1 MTEEKTKANK
11 STESTK
17 RLVRPEDNRIIA
29 GVCSGLGNFFSVDP
43 TVIRIIFILITVFGG
58 SGILL
63 YFVLWLIMPAE
74 KSTYAGSALRENAG
88 EIKEETKNL
97 VQKGKSYAQKENS
110 RRLLGLIL
118 AGLGVLFLLENFG
131 IFQLER
137 LFKLWPVILIII
149 ALAILFKNE

>member
-1 MTEEKTKANK
+1 MAEEKTK

-17 RLVRPEDNRIIA
+17 STKRLIRPEDNRIIA

-74 KSTYAGSALRENAG
+74 KSAYAGYAIRENAG

-97 VQKGKSYAQKENS
+97 VQKGKNYAQKENN
-110 RRLLGLIL
+110 RRFLGLVL
-118 AGLGVLFLLENFG
+118 AGLGILFLLENFG
-131 IFQLER
+131 VFQMER